1 MNSMTGFGKSQ
12 VTTKYGTFTV
22 EISSVNSRFLEVSVH
37 ISRQF
42 SALEHRVRELIKNH
56 LNRGK
61 VSVFAGF
68 SESENSPSKS
78 YINEKAIAKI
88 NRHLQSIQKDLNLAG
103 DITISDLLMFPDVTT
118 TWNNVID
125 EDEIWPTVEKGISK
139 AIKGLLQ
146 MRRKEGAAMARDMK
160 QRLKNIKQTNGRIVS
175 EASRVVEKY
184 RVRLR
189 ERMQGILDNG
199 IGENNGRLEQEIAL
213 FADRCDITEE
223 CTRLFSHIDQYMNIL
238 RLKEPVGKRI
248 NFLLQEMNREAN
260 TIASKA
266 SEIKITE
273 DAISLKEEMEKLRE
287 MVQNVE

>member
-1 MNSMTGFGKSQ
+1 MNSMTGFGKAQ

-42 SALEHRVRELIKNH
+42 SALEHRVREFVNSN

-68 SESENSPSKS
+68 SESENSPNKR
-78 YINEKAIAKI
+78 YINEKAMTEMS
-88 NRHLQSIQKDLNLAG
+88 HQLQSIQKDLNLTG

-118 TWNNVID
+118 SWNNVID
-125 EDEIWPTVEKGISK
+125 SDEIWPTVEKSVSRALRELI
-139 AIKGLLQ
+139 Q

-160 QRLKNIKQTNGRIVS
+160 QRLKNIKQTNGRIVL
-175 EASRVVEKY
+175 EAEQVVEKY

-189 ERMQGILDNG
+189 ERMQKMLDNG
-199 IGENNGRLEQEIAL
+199 IGEHNGRLEQEIAL

-223 CTRLFSHIDQYMNIL
+223 CTRLFSHIDQYKNIL
-238 RLKEPVGKRI
+238 RLKEPVGKRL

-273 DAISLKEEMEKLRE
+273 GAISLKEEMEKLRE
-287 MVQNVE
+287 MVQNIE